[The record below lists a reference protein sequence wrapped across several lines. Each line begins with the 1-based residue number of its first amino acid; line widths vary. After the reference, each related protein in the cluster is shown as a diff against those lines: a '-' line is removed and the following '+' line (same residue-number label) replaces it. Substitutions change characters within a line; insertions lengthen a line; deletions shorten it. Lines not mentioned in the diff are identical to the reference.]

1 MPKLTRDVVAKTVV
15 LALYL
20 LSIVAGVA
28 AIKVFGVVS
37 IPGGFMAPAAVYV
50 VGVTLILRD
59 WLHELAGRRVALLAI
74 IAGAVLSALV
84 DPRLALASG
93 LAFLIS
99 EVLDLGV
106 YEQIRNRFD
115 SVPAGMAVSNAVSI
129 PVDSLIFLTLAF
141 GSLDFF
147 WGQVVGKGIAT
158 VLAIVVLVGIGTVV
172 AMIADHKARKAADAA
187 VAAEEARWAA
197 MTPAE
202 RQQERTVQTLMRAAG
217 YRG

>member
-1 MPKLTRDVVAKTVV
+1 MPKLTRDLVAKTVV